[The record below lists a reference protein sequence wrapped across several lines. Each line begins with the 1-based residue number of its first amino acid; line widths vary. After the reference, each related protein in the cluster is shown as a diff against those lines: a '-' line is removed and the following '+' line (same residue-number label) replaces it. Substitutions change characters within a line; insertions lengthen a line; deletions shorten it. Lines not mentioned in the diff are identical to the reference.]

1 MRRTGFEMVSLDHRC
16 QLVFFIHDDDR
27 RSRTFVDVPFHVSV
41 FLRFIMVVDQMSN
54 PLRRIIMDANTR
66 IIDMTLGDLFAA
78 IDEHMAQQAKPVRN
92 VYGIAG
98 IASLFGCSNAT
109 AQRIKSSGRI
119 DGAIVQTGR
128 KIVVNAD
135 RAIELYNLSSNNF

>member
-1 MRRTGFEMVSLDHRC
+1 MRRTGYEMVSLDHRC
-16 QLVFFIHDDDR
+16 QLGVFIRDDDR
-27 RSRTFVDVPFHVSV
+27 RTRTLVDVPVHVAV
-41 FLRFIMVVDQMSN
+41 FRRFIMVVDQMSN
-54 PLRRIIMDANTR
+54 PRRRIIMDANTR